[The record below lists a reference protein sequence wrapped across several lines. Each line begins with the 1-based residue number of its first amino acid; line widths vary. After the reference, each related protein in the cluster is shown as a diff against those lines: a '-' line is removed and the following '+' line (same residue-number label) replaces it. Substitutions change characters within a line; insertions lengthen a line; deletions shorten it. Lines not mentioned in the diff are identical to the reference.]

1 MELDDV
7 ERNWETFGRTD
18 PLWAILTHADRKD
31 NRWNIDDF
39 FRTGE
44 QWIAHLKEEI
54 EASGVTL
61 SSGRSLDF
69 GCGVGRLTQA
79 LCKHFE
85 RCDGVDIADSM
96 ISLARRYNRYGER
109 CKYHVNKSDNL
120 GLFADDTFDFVY
132 SLIVLQHLEP
142 RFGKRYIAE
151 FVRVLKPGGV
161 AAFQIPSAYLGVR
174 NHDAP
179 SERPEFVESAPLT
192 HKYRASITSPIRKL
206 VIQPRQRLTVKVIV
220 CNKSNIIWALS
231 VGNPLRLGNHWLN
244 LDGSIVQ
251 LDDGRTDLPR
261 PISPDE
267 EVALPLTVTAPA
279 SPGRYLLEID
289 LVEEHIAWFGQRGVV
304 PLRLPVTNRLPRT
317 FVRLLRGLGSKVVR
331 SRKAGVAIEPE
342 PLMEM
347 HCIPPAE
354 VIEVVARAG
363 AQVIRIFNEGAGG
376 PDYESCHYVVSKPR

>member
-161 AAFQIPSAYLGVR
+161 VAFQIPSAYLG
-174 NHDAP
+174 
-179 SERPEFVESAPLT
+179 
-192 HKYRASITSPIRKL
+192 
-206 VIQPRQRLTVKVIV
+206 
-220 CNKSNIIWALS
+220 
-231 VGNPLRLGNHWLN
+231 
-244 LDGSIVQ
+244 
-251 LDDGRTDLPR
+251 RTPR
-261 PISPDE
+261 PF
-267 EVALPLTVTAPA
+267 A
-279 SPGRYLLEID
+279 
-289 LVEEHIAWFGQRGVV
+289 
-304 PLRLPVTNRLPRT
+304 
-317 FVRLLRGLGSKVVR
+317 RLLRGLSSKVIR
-331 SRKAGVAIEPE
+331 

-347 HCIPPAE
+347 YCIPPAE
-354 VIEVVARAG
+354 VFEVVAGAG
-363 AQVIRIFNEGAGG
+363 AQMIRIFNDGACG
-376 PDYESCHYVVSKPR
+376 PDYESCHYVVYKPR